1 MCGRF
6 SLNKTLGEVTK
17 FLYDYF
23 SIETNFI
30 FSPKYNIAPSQ
41 LIIAIIYDGNKYR
54 SGLINWGLETKLA
67 DKKKTIINARCETL
81 LQRPLFTPLLLKK
94 RCLVLADGF
103 FEWQKP
109 NQTPHYCFLK
119 DRSLFTMAGL
129 WNTYCQDNDNKTS
142 SCAIITTVAN
152 QLMAP
157 IHQRMPVI
165 LDEQNRKNWLNPK
178 EQNGE
183 KLISLLQPFPDQ
195 QMDYYPVSPLVNN
208 PKNDFFDIIK
218 PHNTKGVN

>member
-109 NQTPHYCFLK
+109 NQTP
-119 DRSLFTMAGL
+119 
-129 WNTYCQDNDNKTS
+129 
-142 SCAIITTVAN
+142 
-152 QLMAP
+152 
-157 IHQRMPVI
+157 
-165 LDEQNRKNWLNPK
+165 
-178 EQNGE
+178 
-183 KLISLLQPFPDQ
+183 
-195 QMDYYPVSPLVNN
+195 
-208 PKNDFFDIIK
+208 
-218 PHNTKGVN
+218 